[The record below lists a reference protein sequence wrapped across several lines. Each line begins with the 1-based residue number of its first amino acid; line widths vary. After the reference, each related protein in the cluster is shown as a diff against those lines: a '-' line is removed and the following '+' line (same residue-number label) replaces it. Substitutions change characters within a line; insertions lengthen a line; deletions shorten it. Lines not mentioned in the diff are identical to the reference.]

1 LKLGPT
7 PRLDRR
13 RANARN
19 RRILPVPVG
28 PGERRLTEPT
38 MAVRR
43 WQWDR
48 RHDRRLLTYALAS
61 RLEGELDGSEG
72 HEGGES

>member
-1 LKLGPT
+1 M
-7 PRLDRR
+7 
-13 RANARN
+13 
-19 RRILPVPVG
+19 G

-38 MAVRR
+38 TAVRR

-72 HEGGES
+72 HEGGENLRQGPRNPWQDAGCA